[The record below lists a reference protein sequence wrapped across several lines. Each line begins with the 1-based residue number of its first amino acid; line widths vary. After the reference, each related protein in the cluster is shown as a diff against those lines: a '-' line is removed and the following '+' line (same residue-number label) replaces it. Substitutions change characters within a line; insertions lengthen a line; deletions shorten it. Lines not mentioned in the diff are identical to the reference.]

1 MTGNSKYS
9 QKTFNHDKQSAIDAL
24 KTASKMAIQKLAK
37 ATGNLNG
44 NETADKITNFSRNSP
59 QNTLETVESE
69 IEVPEGRY
77 ISPEKNIENYR
88 WLKIIIMEYQEII
101 NLLDNTRKQ
110 QSEATTKN
118 WVEING
124 DSHGTYSDAY
134 TLVKEAILV
143 ANTEVAGTNASND
156 Q

>member
-59 QNTLETVESE
+59 KNTLETVESE

-88 WLKIIIMEYQEII
+88 
-101 NLLDNTRKQ
+101 
-110 QSEATTKN
+110 
-118 WVEING
+118 
-124 DSHGTYSDAY
+124 
-134 TLVKEAILV
+134 
-143 ANTEVAGTNASND
+143 
-156 Q
+156 